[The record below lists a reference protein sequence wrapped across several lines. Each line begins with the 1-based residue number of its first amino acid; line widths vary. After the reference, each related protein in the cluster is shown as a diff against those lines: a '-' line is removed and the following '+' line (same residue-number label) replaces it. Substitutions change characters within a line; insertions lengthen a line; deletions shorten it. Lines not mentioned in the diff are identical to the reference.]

1 MMTSST
7 YDLSLDVLGPMMP
20 VLQVWA
26 IGLAVGLLVS
36 SSKCITAL
44 KVVYWLLWA
53 VYTRCLQN

>member
-1 MMTSST
+1 MMPLST

-36 SSKCITAL
+36 AAKRFHAFE
-44 KVVYWLLWA
+44 
-53 VYTRCLQN
+53 

>member
-1 MMTSST
+1 MFGTTMPLST

-36 SSKCITAL
+36 SL
-44 KVVYWLLWA
+44 ERMNA
-53 VYTRCLQN
+53 V